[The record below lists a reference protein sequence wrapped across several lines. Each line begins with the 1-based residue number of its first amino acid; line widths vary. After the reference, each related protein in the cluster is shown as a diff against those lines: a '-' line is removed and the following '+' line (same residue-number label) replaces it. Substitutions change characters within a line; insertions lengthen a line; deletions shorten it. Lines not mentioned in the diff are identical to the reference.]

1 METDA
6 KPVDIEKIAAMI
18 FEAKAVEIRDVPEKV
33 TNEEVEKLPREKQPF
48 LYASGNWGP
57 GYVTIKGCVSQTQLF
72 EIMIAMLA
80 KKIKTA
86 GVKIDF
92 VAALMTGGVIP
103 GYKLSQLLSVPFVQP
118 VKCAYLE
125 GTRRKDTISAR
136 VIDHKKLDKV
146 AGDIALDVLGGEDT
160 ADPEATLL
168 FDFVAGVAPS
178 GMVPGFRVAQ
188 ILREQLEQDIP
199 YVYIREQ
206 RKKGGLG
213 ELITGAVNNPKLHQ
227 GASGIVVGG
236 NEDFRKEALS
246 ETGFRLTSGGGYNI
260 RPEDFEMPLEEIPEG
275 SRGIT
280 VEELVNFAESTGNA
294 ILWLREKGY
303 AVDNAATILSYEN
316 PEAIK
321 RLRELRVT
329 FHHLF
334 TLSELLRIGKKNQ
347 IVPMRLI
354 EEYERFLPNPLGW
367 QADRGL
373 TPIEKGGTL

>member
-1 METDA
+1 METET
-6 KPVDIEKIAAMI
+6 KIDIEKIAKMI

-33 TNEEVEKLPREKQPF
+33 TNEEIERLPQEKRPF

-57 GYVTIKGCVSQTQLF
+57 GYVNIKGCVSQTQLF
-72 EIMIAMLA
+72 ETMIAMLA
-80 KKIKTA
+80 EKIQTA
-86 GVKIDF
+86 GVEIDF

-103 GYKLSQLLSVPFVQP
+103 GYRLSQLLSVPFVQP
-118 VKCAYLE
+118 VKYTYLE

-136 VIDHKKLDKV
+136 VIDHAKLDKV
-146 AGDIALDVLGGEDT
+146 AGDIAYDVLGGEDA

-178 GMVPGFRVAQ
+178 GMVPGIRVAQ
-188 ILREQLEQDIP
+188 ILREQLEEDIP

-260 RPEDFEMPLEEIPEG
+260 RPEDFEMPLEEIPKG
-275 SRGIT
+275 SRGIAI
-280 VEELVNFAESTGNA
+280 EELVNFAESIGNA
-294 ILWLREKGY
+294 TLWLREKGY
-303 AVDNAATILSYEN
+303 IVNDAATILSYEN

-321 RLRELRVT
+321 RLKEMGVT
-329 FHHLF
+329 FHYLF
-334 TLSELLRIGKKNQ
+334 TLAELLKIGKKSQ
-347 IVPMRLI
+347 IVQPRLV

-367 QADRGL
+367 QVARGL